1 MRNAAI
7 LLALYT
13 LSYSG
18 LIVSCGNLTPPETRQ
33 LGLIKLKLKY
43 NFYLIVKQKTEMAT
57 G

>member
-1 MRNAAI
+1 M
-7 LLALYT
+7 LALYT